1 MTSMTTTATLLT
13 IGKGLLRELKA
24 AAAAPSG
31 PIGGWELLGTY
42 HILSGP
48 DGNGVF
54 RVAIP
59 ADNPLRLRH
68 GDTELVVPYA
78 EMDTDFGSIPKW
90 CKAIAE
96 SLHLSSLHLL
106 PGAYPRSTLLHD
118 AFYAAAWCW
127 AVRDNHAVRVD
138 LPRAAADAALMI
150 ALKCEL
156 ATRADVLAYSAAV
169 KRHGGTAWQA
179 HRKFPPD
186 FPPLFTTQTPEP
198 QEQP

>member
-1 MTSMTTTATLLT
+1 MTSATTTATLLT

-42 HILSGP
+42 HTLSGP

-54 RVAIP
+54 RVGIP

-68 GDTELVVPYA
+68 GDTELVVPFA
-78 EMDTDFGSIPKW
+78 QLDTDFGSIPKW
-90 CKAIAE
+90 CKTLAA
-96 SLHLSSLHLL
+96 SLHLSCLHLS
-106 PGAYPRSTLLHD
+106 PQDYPLSTLYHD
-118 AFYAAAWCW
+118 ALYAAGWVW
-127 AVRDNHAVRVD
+127 AVRESRAIRVD

-150 ALKCEL
+150 ALRCEG
-156 ATRADVLAYSAAV
+156 ATRADVIAYGAAV

-179 HRKFPPD
+179 HRKSPPD